1 MTELFTNVS
10 FDARLIA
17 EMTWDIAATI
27 KNPTEAAEFLSSVTE
42 FYSNKLTEEEVD
54 FLRFYFSMKLEM
66 MKE

>member
-17 EMTWDIAATI
+17 EMTWDIANVL
-27 KNPTEAAEFLSSVTE
+27 KNPVEAAEFLSSVTE

-54 FLRFYFSMKLEM
+54 FLRFYFNMKLEM

>member
-17 EMTWDIAATI
+17 EMAWDIANVL
-27 KNPTEAAEFLSSVTE
+27 KDPVEAAEFLSSVTE

-54 FLRFYFSMKLEM
+54 FLRFYFNMKLEM

>member
-10 FDARLIA
+10 FDAKLIA
-17 EMTWDIAATI
+17 EMTWDIATII
-27 KNPTEAAEFLSSVTE
+27 KNPIEVAEFLSSVTE

-54 FLRFYFSMKLEM
+54 FLRFYFNMKLEM